1 MEKKVVVISGAT
13 SGIGRATADKFSASG
28 YDVWCLARR
37 EIENYP
43 YHFTQCDVANVES
56 IKQAVQTIL
65 SQVEKIDVLVCNAGI
80 GLGGAMDSY
89 ESADVKRMFDVNFF
103 GAYELAKAFMP
114 KFKEQGGGR
123 IVFLSSV
130 GSIFALPF
138 QGMYSATK
146 CALEAMVYAWRAEV
160 RPYNIQMGCVL
171 PGDTKT
177 NFTQERKNVY
187 NKSSYSGRDEKS
199 IEKMAKDEQNG
210 MSPESV
216 AKVIYRQATKRKMS
230 PKKVVGF
237 KYKLF
242 AVLSKV
248 LPLKFALWVVRKM
261 YA

>member
-13 SGIGRATADKFSASG
+13 SGIGLATAKKFDANG
-28 YDVWCLARR
+28 FDVWCLARR
-37 EIENYP
+37 EPENYP
-43 YHFTQCDVANVES
+43 YHFVQCDVANVDS
-56 IKQAVQTIL
+56 ISSAVSTIL
-65 SQVEKIDVLVCNAGI
+65 SQVQKIDVLICNAGI
-80 GLGGAMDSY
+80 GLGGALDNCST
-89 ESADVKRMFDVNFF
+89 EEVKKIFDVNFF

-114 KFKEQGGGR
+114 KFKEQKFGK

-138 QGMYSATK
+138 QAMYSATK
-146 CALEAMVYAWRAEV
+146 CALEAMVLAWRAEV
-160 RPYNIQMGCVL
+160 KPYNIQLGCVL

-177 NFTQERKNVY
+177 NFTQQRKNIY
-187 NKSSYSGRDEKS
+187 DNSGDGRDKKS

-210 MSPESV
+210 MSPDSV
-216 AKVIYRQATKRKMS
+216 ANVIYKQATKRKMS

-237 KYKLF
+237 KYKVL

-248 LPLKFALWVVRKM
+248 MPLKFILWVVGKM